1 MSLDREFNF
10 LKQYFH
16 NNGYSK
22 YIVERS
28 ISKFLNSKF
37 NPLDK
42 QQNDLTNLFFVFP
55 YFGKQSE
62 KLKSDILKL
71 FNKYFMNHQFHI
83 ILTNN
88 FTIGSLF
95 NNKDRLNK
103 GMTAS
108 AVAI

>member
-1 MSLDREFNF
+1 MSLDKEFNF
-10 LKQYFH
+10 FKKYFH

-22 YIVERS
+22 DIVHRS
-28 ISKFLNSKF
+28 SSKFLNSKF

-42 QQNDLTNLFFVFP
+42 QHYCLANLFFVFL

-71 FNKYFMNHQFHI
+71 FNKYFTNHQFHI

-88 FTIGSLF
+88 LTIGSLF
-95 NNKDRLNK
+95 TIKIDSTK
-103 GMTAS
+103 A
-108 AVAI
+108 